1 MLKHSLLKGGSDMT
15 HIELLN
21 DQGKDLTLADLQCR
35 RDPCHPELGGG
46 GYTLGAPV
54 VEVEGSELVEPI
66 GPIQPCSWP

>member
-1 MLKHSLLKGGSDMT
+1 MT

-21 DQGKDLTLADLQCR
+21 DREKDQTLADLQCR

-46 GYTLGAPV
+46 GYTLGAPDLGEADDPIV
-54 VEVEGSELVEPI
+54 GEPL